1 MIVPCRRVFRA
12 LCYTFGPVPWGAACL
27 ARTGKLS
34 TQELR
39 NWTMNEQVAAL
50 LGELRERVDRIGVR
64 L

>member
-1 MIVPCRRVFRA
+1 MLYFRA
-12 LCYTFGPVPWGAACL
+12 GALAAGCL
-27 ARTGKLS
+27 ARTGKLRNS
-34 TQELR
+34 GTQELR